1 MGDAAGGSG
10 GPVDPEIA
18 GVPLSAYAAVL
29 AYTAEGVSLEAS
41 LEHAAIAAGAW
52 PSAEE
57 AWSARLAESAMGDGA
72 LIAACDE
79 HRLAAQAHV
88 ERKVPPLDTDLRAWL
103 DFFRAFTAS
112 EDPLGFLEARG
123 LGEGDVFRLLGAWQE
138 RIVAEGGV
146 RAEATAILAAAP
158 GPAPEVRPEA
168 PALRAATR
176 RSRGGAAAAVKKA
189 RAVVAVRGETAD
201 LPRDLSKLIL
211 PFVKQPGGAERAE
224 PPAPAPAARPA
235 LLPSLAAPELPKPV
249 LAPKEIAETAP
260 VFPAPSRPALPFGSR
275 VGQRD
280 AVSSG
285 LPAVGLPP
293 LREGALEESIAGTP
307 GVGTAPVMFEAAKPA
322 LPFAPSPGAPSSGAA
337 PSSGGSARSPAA
349 DGPRLSLEDYAAM
362 LAEIAASPA
371 TAMEAIA
378 RYGLTR
384 EAKGAEDAAWQA
396 RFAAEPGLRMKWM
409 RELVAA
415 GERIRGKR

>member
-52 PSAEE
+52 PAAEE

-176 RSRGGAAAAVKKA
+176 RPRGGGAAAVKKA

-211 PFVKQPGGAERAE
+211 PFVKQPGGAGRAG
-224 PPAPAPAARPA
+224 PPAPAPAARPG
-235 LLPSLAAPELPKPV
+235 LLPALAAPELPKPV

-260 VFPAPSRPALPFGSR
+260 VFPAPSRPALPFGAR
-275 VGQRD
+275 VGERV
-280 AVSSG
+280 AVSLRSPVAEAPPASG
-285 LPAVGLPP
+285 
-293 LREGALEESIAGTP
+293 GALEESIA
-307 GVGTAPVMFEAAKPA
+307 GTAPVMFEAAKPA
-322 LPFAPSPGAPSSGAA
+322 LPFAGSPDA
-337 PSSGGSARSPAA
+337 PSSGGGARSPDAQ
-349 DGPRLSLEDYAAM
+349 GPRLSLEDYAAM
-362 LAEIAASPA
+362 LADIAASPA
-371 TAMEAIA
+371 TATEAIA

-396 RFAAEPGLRMKWM
+396 RFATEPGLRMKWM

-415 GERIRGKR
+415 GERVRAKR

>member
-1 MGDAAGGSG
+1 MGDAAGGAG
-10 GPVDPEIA
+10 EPVDPEIA

-52 PSAEE
+52 PPAEE
-57 AWSARLAESAMGDGA
+57 AWSERLAGSAMGDGA
-72 LIAACDE
+72 LLAACDE

-158 GPAPEVRPEA
+158 GPVPEVRPEA
-168 PALRAATR
+168 PVLRASTR
-176 RSRGGAAAAVKKA
+176 RPRGGGAAAVKKA
-189 RAVVAVRGETAD
+189 RAVVGMPLETAD

-211 PFVKQPGGAERAE
+211 PFVKQPGGAQRAE
-224 PPAPAPAARPA
+224 PPAPAARSGPGLLPA
-235 LLPSLAAPELPKPV
+235 LAVPELPKPV
-249 LAPKEIAETAP
+249 LAQKEIAETAP
-260 VFPAPSRPALPFGSR
+260 AFPAPSRPALPFGAR
-275 VGQRD
+275 AGEGVE
-280 AVSSG
+280 VSSG
-285 LPAVGLPP
+285 LPAAGLPP

-307 GVGTAPVMFEAAKPA
+307 GVGTAPVMFEAVKPA
-322 LPFAPSPGAPSSGAA
+322 LPFAPSPGGPSSAA
-337 PSSGGSARSPAA
+337 PPSSGGSARSPAA

-371 TAMEAIA
+371 TATAAIA

-384 EAKGAEDAAWQA
+384 EAKSAEDAAWQA

-409 RELVAA
+409 RALVEA
-415 GERIRGKR
+415 GERVRGKR

>member
-1 MGDAAGGSG
+1 MGDAAGGAG
-10 GPVDPEIA
+10 EPVDPEIA

-52 PSAEE
+52 PPAEE
-57 AWSARLAESAMGDGA
+57 AWSERLAGSAMGDGA
-72 LIAACDE
+72 LLAACDE

-138 RIVAEGGV
+138 WIVAEGGV

-158 GPAPEVRPEA
+158 GPVPEVRPEA
-168 PALRAATR
+168 PVLRASTR
-176 RSRGGAAAAVKKA
+176 RTRGGAAARVKKA
-189 RAVVAVRGETAD
+189 RAVVGMPLETAE

-211 PFVKQPGGAERAE
+211 PFVKQPGGAERVE
-224 PPAPAPAARPA
+224 PPASAARSGP
-235 LLPSLAAPELPKPV
+235 LPPLAAPELPKPV

-275 VGQRD
+275 VGEGVE
-280 AVSSG
+280 VSSG
-285 LPAVGLPP
+285 LPAAEPP
-293 LREGALEESIAGTP
+293 ASGGAPEESIAGTP

-322 LPFAPSPGAPSSGAA
+322 LPFVPSPGGSSSGAP

-349 DGPRLSLEDYAAM
+349 DDPRLSLEDYAAM

-371 TAMEAIA
+371 TATAAIA

-384 EAKGAEDAAWQA
+384 EAKSAEDAAWQA
-396 RFAAEPGLRMKWM
+396 RFAAEPGLRTKWM
-409 RELVAA
+409 RALVEA

>member
-1 MGDAAGGSG
+1 MAMGDAAGGAG
-10 GPVDPEIA
+10 EPVDPEIA

-52 PSAEE
+52 PPAEE

-72 LIAACDE
+72 LLAACDE

-88 ERKVPPLDTDLRAWL
+88 ERKVPPLDTDLRAWF

-112 EDPLGFLEARG
+112 EDPLGFLEARR
-123 LGEGDVFRLLGAWQE
+123 LGEGDVFRLLRAWQE

-158 GPAPEVRPEA
+158 GPVPEVRPEA
-168 PALRAATR
+168 PVLRAATR
-176 RSRGGAAAAVKKA
+176 RLRGGAAAAVKKG

-224 PPAPAPAARPA
+224 PPVPAARSGPG

-275 VGQRD
+275 AGERD
-280 AVSSG
+280 APRSG
-285 LPAVGLPP
+285 LPAAGLPP
-293 LREGALEESIAGTP
+293 LHEGALEESIAGTP

-322 LPFAPSPGAPSSGAA
+322 LPFVPSPGG

-371 TAMEAIA
+371 TTTAAIV

-396 RFAAEPGLRMKWM
+396 RFAAEPGLRTKWM
-409 RELVAA
+409 RALVEA